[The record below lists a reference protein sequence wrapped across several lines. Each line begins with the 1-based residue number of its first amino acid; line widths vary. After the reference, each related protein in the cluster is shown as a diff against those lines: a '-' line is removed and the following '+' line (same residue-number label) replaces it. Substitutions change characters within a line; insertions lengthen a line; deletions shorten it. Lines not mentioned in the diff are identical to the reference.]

1 MLTAR
6 RFVVSG
12 RVQGVGFRA
21 FVYDRALQ
29 LGVSGWARNLPD
41 GRVEVMAEGD
51 AEAMETFEI
60 GLRRGPWHARVDEVE
75 VDVLTPTGRATS
87 FFIKG

>member
-6 RFVVSG
+6 RFVVAG

-21 FVYDRALQ
+21 FVYDRAWQ
-29 LGVSGWARNLPD
+29 QGISGWASNLPD
-41 GRVEVMAEGD
+41 GRVEVTAEGD
-51 AEAMETFEI
+51 SEAMQTFEI
-60 GLRRGPWHARVDEVE
+60 ALRRGPGRARVDDVE
-75 VDVLTPTGRATS
+75 VDVLTPTGHATP